1 MKKKILLTILI
12 VVILLSIG
20 GAYAY
25 FATDAFKTDKE
36 IFFSYI
42 SNNNMFEKLT
52 DKKLEEYIKKQEKT
66 PYTNKGEI
74 SISAKSDSTSETSE
88 EVKMLNNSKV
98 TFEGKVNNNKKLAE
112 QTLTVDVSLGV
123 NIPIKIKRDGNTFG
137 VQSNLLDSK
146 FIAIK
151 NENLKALCK
160 RFDIESEEIPD
171 KIELSKEQLTKEELT
186 TLKDKYVAILNE
198 NLGDEL
204 FSKEKIENDTI
215 VTLKMTEKKFLDVTE
230 KLLET
235 TRDDEILADKDTV
248 RNQIDELIKE
258 IKQIDTKDEDTV
270 EIKLYTKSKEIKK
283 IEAAVIEDNN
293 TSMRAVVENNQNQ
306 LSIKIYEENNLIG
319 ELNIEKQTSGND
331 LTYII
336 KMIVDAEG
344 EKAEINLNMQYKN
357 LQSLDN
363 VEESCDLKV
372 SYKEDTEIGLS
383 YKNLKAFSNDDI
395 EIEGLSN
402 SNAIIINDASD
413 EELQNL
419 LVTIF
424 QRLGLTE

>member
-12 VVILLSIG
+12 VVILLGIG

-52 DKKLEEYIKKQEKT
+52 DKKLEEYINKQEKM

>member
-12 VVILLSIG
+12 VVILLGIG

-52 DKKLEEYIKKQEKT
+52 DKKLEEYINKQEKM

-98 TFEGKVNNNKKLAE
+98 TFEGKVNNKKKLAE